1 MKSIGTRFSFFLFVF
16 FKPKHKDEVYMINT
30 IPLSNSDVFKS
41 GNERI
46 FIGLLWILT
55 NHNTQEGFFLKE
67 HIKLFGTVSTYNH
80 ITKKLVDRKIIS
92 YQVKGIGATKHRYF
106 QIIDPEIIKEFS
118 ELTNTSKMRKK
129 KKNSKSGTQVSPTDQ
144 KSILCNSDTDLR
156 DIFISVAEKLYKENK
171 IIVKGYMIANEIER
185 FKKYYLG
192 KQINDETVEKWL
204 LKLKEFNKE

>member
-1 MKSIGTRFSFFLFVF
+1 MIIKYTIPYVKDDRLQYTDRIILGFLLLLSDKGKNKEIFFSKEILEEMQINLNTLKAVLKRLEALSLIQIRIEQNYIYKQRSIILS
-16 FKPKHKDEVYMINT
+16 DEVLKT
-30 IPLSNSDVFKS
+30 ISEYENVKKTRI
-41 GNERI
+41 ERKNNKNGTEI
-46 FIGLLWILT
+46 PPT
-55 NHNTQEGFFLKE
+55 N
-67 HIKLFGTVSTYNH
+67 
-80 ITKKLVDRKIIS
+80 
-92 YQVKGIGATKHRYF
+92 
-106 QIIDPEIIKEFS
+106 
-118 ELTNTSKMRKK
+118 
-129 KKNSKSGTQVSPTDQ
+129 Q